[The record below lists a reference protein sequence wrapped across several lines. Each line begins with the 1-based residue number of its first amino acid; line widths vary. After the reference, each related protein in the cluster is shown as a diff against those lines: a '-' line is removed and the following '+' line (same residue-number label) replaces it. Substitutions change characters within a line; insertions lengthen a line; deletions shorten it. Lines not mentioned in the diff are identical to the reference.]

1 MSILP
6 KAIYKFNII
15 HIKIFFTFFTELE
28 KIILKFIWNPERP
41 RMAKVILRTK
51 NKYLEVSTP

>member
-15 HIKIFFTFFTELE
+15 HIKMFFTFFTELE
-28 KIILKFIWNPERP
+28 QIILKFIWNPERP
-41 RMAKVILRTK
+41 RMAKVTLRTK